1 MSVFT
6 VYTSN
11 DLDKTFDVLKSSFK
25 DSKVGYVLSF
35 EKETQQ
41 HTVWQL
47 RTFYGLLNAFV
58 KSGMSSFKTEEEAKE
73 YYKRKIGLIHIANV
87 GGLSEDGKFILREAL
102 DILPMSTKDQDALE
116 KMMGG
121 NVETIG
127 SLSDATKDQMTEA
140 IQLLID
146 DVMSAGADSDSKINK
161 ILEGMLWNNN
171 AFILRI
177 PRRSAS
183 GLFIG

>member
-11 DLDKTFDVLKSSFK
+11 DLDKTLDVIKSSFK
-25 DSKVGYVLSF
+25 DSKVGYILSF

-47 RTFYGLLNAFV
+47 RSFYGLLNAFV

-73 YYKRKIGLIHIANV
+73 HSKRKIGLIKITNI
-87 GGLSEDGKFILREAL
+87 GGLSEEGKYVLREAL
-102 DILPMSTKDQDALE
+102 DILPMQTKDQDALE
-116 KMMGG
+116 KMMNG

-140 IQLLID
+140 IQLLIE
-146 DVMSAGADSDSKINK
+146 DVMSAGAESDDKINK
-161 ILEGMLWNNN
+161 ILEGIMRNGNV
-171 AFILRI
+171 
-177 PRRSAS
+177 
-183 GLFIG
+183 FIG